1 MPYKITYVNT
11 IGAYELSLSG
21 GGTYYNRDVYLAIRQ
36 HIKQAKEE
44 SSFVWLDENYI
55 YHACYL
61 NRNKVYVFDFANK
74 RFQWKQN
81 RRDKN
86 NGIISK
92 GYALRSEIKDSYRR
106 NIRHRENRISP
117 KACNGNS

>member
-1 MPYKITYVNT
+1 MRNVWRRRGIVVPYKITYTGT
-11 IGAYELSLSG
+11 IGAYELALSG
-21 GGTYYNRDVYLAIRQ
+21 GGTYYDRSVYLAIRQ
-36 HIKQAKEE
+36 HIKQAVEE
-44 SSFVWLDENYI
+44 NSFVWLDDNYV

-61 NRNKVYVFDFANK
+61 HRNIVYLFDFVNK

-81 RRDKN
+81 SRSNN

-106 NIRHRENRISP
+106 NIGVR
-117 KACNGNS
+117 